1 MEYLRPFYYAYRG
14 NFTNHKHRTVTFEL
28 PITERYELQAIQLA
42 SVSGHELMY
51 KIPELM
57 VDWSIWVGISNV
69 PYPIFPPVLYDPGKL
84 FKCSVRLPD
93 GLDVGRKRPAFIFQ
107 LLGNKIVTVDGDG
120 ELPMMSGDAEDEYN
134 GPE

>member
-1 MEYLRPFYYAYRG
+1 MEYLRPFYYVYRG

-28 PITERYELQAIQLA
+28 SITERHELQAIQLV
-42 SVSGHELMY
+42 SPSGHQLVY

-57 VDWSIWVGISNV
+57 EDWLMWFGDS

-107 LLGNKIVTVDGDG
+107 LLGNKKYD
-120 ELPMMSGDAEDEYN
+120 